1 MQTFIAILD
10 FTEHGIRNLE
20 DSARQSVDFIS
31 AAAEAGV
38 SVQAQ
43 YWTTGPHDGVV
54 ILKGP
59 DERTVSS
66 LLLSLRAQG
75 HVHTQLLR
83 AFDRA
88 EIEAIL
94 AEVAEVA

>member
-20 DSARQSVDFIS
+20 DSARQSTDFV
-31 AAAEAGV
+31 AAAAKTGV
-38 SVQAQ
+38 KVQAQ

-54 ILKGP
+54 ILEGP

-66 LLLSLRAQG
+66 LLLSLRARG
-75 HVHTQLLR
+75 HVQTQLLR
-83 AFDRA
+83 AFDRT

-94 AEVAEVA
+94 AEVA